1 MNTERKEIVAFS
13 GTTILVVM
21 ILLGDLLVFG
31 FGLWWHA
38 MATFRLELAHH
49 VAYTEAVKRVH
60 DLKLEVMAREGVPAW
75 ADTAYAK
82 AHPGSILEEV
92 PAAAEII
99 ETPER

>member
-1 MNTERKEIVAFS
+1 MQTERKEIVSFN

-21 ILLGDLLVFG
+21 VVLGDLLVFG

-49 VAYTEAVKRVH
+49 VAYTEVVKRVH
-60 DLKLEVMAREGVPAW
+60 ELKLEVIAREGKATW

-82 AHPGSILEEV
+82 AHPLSRFEEI
-92 PAAAEII
+92 PAESAPASE
-99 ETPER
+99 